1 MSELLMDQLAGT
13 NMVYARFSFQYFL
26 ASMQRLGVHNIE
38 LYGCTTHFHFYDG
51 DEAVARA
58 KRLLRDSG
66 LRVISMMPEENVY
79 PVNIAA
85 REKRLRDNE
94 RFISAAIK

>member
-1 MSELLMDQLAGT
+1 MSELLMDQLAAT
-13 NMVYARFSFQYFL
+13 NMVYARFSFPYFL

-58 KRLLRDSG
+58 KKLLRDSG
-66 LRVISMMPEENVY
+66 LKVISRHSSAFSENRILY
-79 PVNIAA
+79 SSP
-85 REKRLRDNE
+85 
-94 RFISAAIK
+94 AI